1 MSGNQPWACLNSPIE
16 FWDDFKIPQS
26 LLCTNAS
33 TPSPPPPKDQNLEID
48 PRLPL
53 PLQHSHL
60 QTTLPTELLLLS
72 LQQVDDPLDKLAL
85 ALTCKRLLQA
95 AALLLDNTDHHH
107 HHSHHRIRVPSIRHH
122 AHLEPP
128 CPAVVRLQFILKD
141 ALGFPSP
148 PPERVVPIPVPVSVP
163 DPNIPP
169 LHRPI
174 HPPNVPPPTTTRTTT
189 TTTRTPIS
197 PPFSSLSP
205 SQSHPTTAAPP
216 LHPPTFHCPACHHH
230 RPRAVPFWWTTLFLP
245 RRAEL
250 RVSSFLD
257 HPDDA
262 RDHPYYSLNGRQR
275 YSPEELVAIDNEYV
289 SNTAGLVAE
298 LWAEGIHLIC
308 PDCWLRAAK
317 ARPHA
322 NGLQPWRLL
331 AFR

>member
-16 FWDDFKIPQS
+16 LWDDFKIPQS
-26 LLCTNAS
+26 LLTNNNAS
-33 TPSPPPPKDQNLEID
+33 TPPPPPPKDQNLEID
-48 PRLPL
+48 SRLPL
-53 PLQHSHL
+53 PLQRSHL

-95 AALLLDNTDHHH
+95 AALLLNTDHHRH
-107 HHSHHRIRVPSIRHH
+107 RHRHRIRVPSIRHH
-122 AHLEPP
+122 ARLEPP
-128 CPAVVRLQFILKD
+128 CPAVVRLQSILKD
-141 ALGFPSP
+141 VLGLPSP
-148 PPERVVPIPVPVSVP
+148 PEHVG
-163 DPNIPP
+163 DG
-169 LHRPI
+169 
-174 HPPNVPPPTTTRTTT
+174 PPPHAL
-189 TTTRTPIS
+189 
-197 PPFSSLSP
+197 SSSSSEPASSSFQSQSP
-205 SQSHPTTAAPP
+205 SQSEPSTQPQTPRPNFDHSIPP
-216 LHPPTFHCPACHHH
+216 NP
-230 RPRAVPFWWTTLFLP
+230 PFWWTTLFRP

-262 RDHPYYSLNGRQR
+262 RDHPYYSLDGRQR
-275 YSPEELVAIDNEYV
+275 YSPEELDAIDNEYV
-289 SNTAGLVAE
+289 SDTAGLVAE

>member
-1 MSGNQPWACLNSPIE
+1 MSGTQQSWTCLNSPIE

-26 LLCTNAS
+26 TKAS
-33 TPSPPPPKDQNLEID
+33 KSTSDYHYNYNTATSKPPSPPSSSSSRSSK
-48 PRLPL
+48 
-53 PLQHSHL
+53 S
-60 QTTLPTELLLLS
+60 TT
-72 LQQVDDPLDKLAL
+72 PLDKLAL

-95 AALLLDNTDHHH
+95 AALLLDTDHRHH
-107 HHSHHRIRVPSIRHH
+107 LRIRVPSIRHH

-128 CPAVVRLQFILKD
+128 CPAVVRLQSI
-141 ALGFPSP
+141 FPSP
-148 PPERVVPIPVPVSVP
+148 PERVGDGPPLRSVLVVLVVLVPLRVRIIIIIPVPVPVSVP
-163 DPNIPP
+163 ALDPDPRIPP
-169 LHRPI
+169 LLRPRPPSQRGSSHHL
-174 HPPNVPPPTTTRTTT
+174 HPRQTPVFPPCPRPKPNPSP
-189 TTTRTPIS
+189 S
-197 PPFSSLSP
+197 PPLD
-205 SQSHPTTAAPP
+205 
-216 LHPPTFHCPACHHH
+216 PPTFHCPACLHH
-230 RPRAVPFWWTTLFLP
+230 RPRAVPFWWTTLFRP
-245 RRAEL
+245 RLAEL

-275 YSPEELVAIDNEYV
+275 YSPEELDAIDNEHV
-289 SNTAGLVAE
+289 SNTAGLIAE

>member
-1 MSGNQPWACLNSPIE
+1 MSGDKLWTCLNSPIE
-16 FWDDFKIPQS
+16 FWDDFKIPQF
-26 LLCTNAS
+26 LLTNNNAS
-33 TPSPPPPKDQNLEID
+33 TPPPPPPKEQRRLEID
-48 PRLPL
+48 SRLPL
-53 PLQHSHL
+53 PLQRSHL

-95 AALLLDNTDHHH
+95 AALLLDNTDHLH
-107 HHSHHRIRVPSIRHH
+107 HHRIRVPSIRHH
-122 AHLEPP
+122 SHLEPP
-128 CPAVVRLQFILKD
+128 CPAVVRLQSIFQD
-141 ALGFPSP
+141 ALGLPSP
-148 PPERVVPIPVPVSVP
+148 PPERVTPLLLPIPIP
-163 DPNIPP
+163 IPP
-169 LHRPI
+169 HHHR
-174 HPPNVPPPTTTRTTT
+174 R
-189 TTTRTPIS
+189 
-197 PPFSSLSP
+197 
-205 SQSHPTTAAPP
+205 PP

-230 RPRAVPFWWTTLFLP
+230 RPRAVPFWWTTLFRP
-245 RRAEL
+245 RLAEL

-262 RDHPYYSLNGRQR
+262 RDHPYYSLDGRQH
-275 YSPEELVAIDNEYV
+275 YSPEELDAIDNEYV
-289 SNTAGLVAE
+289 SNTAGLIAE